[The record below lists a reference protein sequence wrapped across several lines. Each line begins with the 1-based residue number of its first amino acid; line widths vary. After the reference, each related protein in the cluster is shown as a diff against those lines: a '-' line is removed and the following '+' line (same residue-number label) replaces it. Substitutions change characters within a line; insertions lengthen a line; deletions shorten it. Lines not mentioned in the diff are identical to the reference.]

1 MGIVNSRLK
10 KPARRGGRG
19 KWERILTR
27 RRTSIHNPLPKQR
40 TSPTPDDT
48 VGRGNLQLIREQQQ
62 YFDRLRKS
70 KRISSHIGNAADLIE
85 NRRLGDGSVAT
96 NAHRR
101 KSVRYSQMS
110 LGSEQSL
117 VSNRTVV
124 ESSCGGGYLGNSSLN
139 GSRAPTPSMGQH
151 PHYYRGVRTPPP
163 REAYFNSP
171 TRPLSTI
178 EISRSLTSLSF
189 RSPPTSAAT
198 TTVTRGRTCSHRNH
212 TTSDPR
218 EYIPPRRAATVYHH
232 QDKAAIQAYRE
243 RIRSYR
249 VYCLDTPSPP
259 PSASGYTSPCLSP
272 MPSKAHMTRP
282 PSYYAN
288 YTTPSSPDTPQSAS
302 SSSQF
307 ATSVSVAD
315 IQAEQFRKLQDPYH
329 FHHHHHHHHTSNLI
343 RGFV

>member
-10 KPARRGGRG
+10 KPTRRGGRG

-40 TSPTPDDT
+40 TSPTPDGM
-48 VGRGNLQLIREQQQ
+48 VGQGNLQLIREQQQ

-85 NRRLGDGSVAT
+85 NRRLGDGSVVT

-117 VSNRTVV
+117 KAAAAAVIWVALPV
-124 ESSCGGGYLGNSSLN
+124 MVH
-139 GSRAPTPSMGQH
+139 AH
-151 PHYYRGVRTPPP
+151 PHLIWGSILIITAECAPPP

-171 TRPLSTI
+171 TRPLSTV

-189 RSPPTSAAT
+189 RSPPTTAT
-198 TTVTRGRTCSHRNH
+198 VARGRTCLHRSH

-218 EYIPPRRAATVYHH
+218 EYIPPRRAATMYHH

-259 PSASGYTSPCLSP
+259 PSASGYTTPCLSP

-282 PSYYAN
+282 PSYYAS

-329 FHHHHHHHHTSNLI
+329 FHHHHHHHHHTSNLI